1 MDLFGRVLWWS
12 ERDENG
18 IIVDP
23 LGNEFYFDRSVLK
36 STSRTKISRSKIV
49 YFELN
54 NRIKDCLCACNVS
67 LAPAGKQQSLE
78 KKYIQQV
85 RLGVDMGVSSER

>member
-1 MDLFGRVLWWS
+1 MELFGRVLWWS

-36 STSRTKISRSKIV
+36 VSSKNKITRKKLV

-54 NRIKDCLCACNVS
+54 KIIKDCLCACNVRI
-67 LAPAGKQQSLE
+67 APANKQKFLE
-78 KKYIQQV
+78 KQYTQKA
-85 RLGVDMGVSSER
+85 RLGSDMEISSEQ